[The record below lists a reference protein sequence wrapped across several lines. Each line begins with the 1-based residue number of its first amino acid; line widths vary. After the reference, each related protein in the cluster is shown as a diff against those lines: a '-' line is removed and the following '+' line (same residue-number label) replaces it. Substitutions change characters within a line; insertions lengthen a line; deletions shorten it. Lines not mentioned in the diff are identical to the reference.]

1 MFVVAPHQRG
11 HLSADRVRE
20 VCVVLL
26 TGLGD
31 VVHGL
36 PVVNALKRARP
47 DWRITW
53 VVEPMAAPVLSPH
66 PSIDEVIVY
75 HRRRGAAG
83 VKDLWREMCGRRF
96 DLALNLNYLAKSI
109 WPTLFSRAPRRLG
122 FGRDRS
128 PEWVWLALNE
138 HLPARRRGH
147 TQDMLLDFLDHLGVP
162 REPLEWRI
170 AITPEERAAQRE
182 FFARFEG
189 RPVVA
194 VVPASAMAK
203 KDWLPGRYA
212 EVVDALH
219 HDFGAGVVLVGGRG
233 ERETRIAREIA
244 DRASQRPVWR
254 LGYPLR
260 DAIWTL
266 EGSKLLVAPD
276 TGPLHLAR
284 AMDVPVVG
292 LYGHTNPWRVGPYG
306 KFQDL
311 WIDRYTD
318 PDEAPDPSRTEPRLG
333 RMETITTKDVLDRV
347 ERALR
352 QP

>member
-1 MFVVAPHQRG
+1 M
-11 HLSADRVRE
+11 SADRVRE

-36 PVVNALKRARP
+36 PVVNALKRAHP

-66 PSIDEVIVY
+66 PSVDQVIVY
-75 HRRRGAAG
+75 RRSRGVAG
-83 VKDLWREMCGRRF
+83 VRELWRDMRGRRF
-96 DLALNLNYLAKSI
+96 DLTLNLNYLAKSI
-109 WPTLFSRAPRRLG
+109 WPTLFSGAPRRVG

-128 PEWVWLALNE
+128 PEWVWLAVND
-138 HLPARRRGH
+138 HLPPRRRGH
-147 TQDMLLDFLDHLGVP
+147 TQDMFLQFLDVLGVARP
-162 REPLEWRI
+162 EPLEWRI
-170 AITPEERAAQRE
+170 SITPEERTAQRE
-182 FFARFEG
+182 FFAKFES
-189 RPVVA
+189 RPVVS
-194 VVPASAMAK
+194 VVPASAMGR
-203 KDWLPGRYA
+203 KDWLPGRYV

-219 HDFGAGVVLVGGRG
+219 HDFGAEVVLVGGHG

-244 DRASQRPVWR
+244 DRASLRPAWR

-266 EGSKLLVAPD
+266 DGSRLLVAPD

-311 WIDRYTD
+311 WVDRYTN
-318 PDEAPDPSRTEPRLG
+318 PGEAPDPSRTEPRLG
-333 RMETITTKDVLDRV
+333 RMETITTRDVLECV

-352 QP
+352 PGLPDSVSF